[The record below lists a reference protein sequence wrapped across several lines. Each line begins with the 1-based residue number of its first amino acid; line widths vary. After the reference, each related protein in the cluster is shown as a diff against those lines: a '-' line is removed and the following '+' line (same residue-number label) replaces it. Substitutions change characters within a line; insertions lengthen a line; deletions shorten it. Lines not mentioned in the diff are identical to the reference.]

1 MDAEEAMMITARQRR
16 ARNLRNAGMMTAE
29 DGTIVERRKSERVEL
44 FRTIL
49 EENLKLR
56 QTMPEPALTP
66 SKRAA

>member
-1 MDAEEAMMITARQRR
+1 MMITARQRR

-29 DGTIVERRKSERVEL
+29 DGTMIERRKSERVEL

-56 QTMPEPALTP
+56 QTMPEPAPAPT
-66 SKRAA
+66 KRAA